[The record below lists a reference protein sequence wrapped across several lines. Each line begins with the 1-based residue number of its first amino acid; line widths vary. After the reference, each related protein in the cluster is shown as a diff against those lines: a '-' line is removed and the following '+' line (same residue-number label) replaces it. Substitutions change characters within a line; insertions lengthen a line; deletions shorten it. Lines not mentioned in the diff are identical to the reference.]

1 MAYEQKDMSGS
12 VFKNK
17 KMDRDTSPNLTGS
30 CKIDGK
36 EYWVNAWT
44 KTDKNGDKWLSLAFK
59 EKQPRNDSSGRSEVY
74 HDGTPAR
81 SAQKPPFDDEVPF

>member
-1 MAYEQKDMSGS
+1 MMAYEQKDMSGS

-44 KTDKNGDKWLSLAFK
+44 KTDKNGDKWLSLGFK
-59 EKQPRNDSSGRSEVY
+59 EKQPRPEALNDVPMAA
-74 HDGTPAR
+74 HNALNDDI
-81 SAQKPPFDDEVPF
+81 PF

>member
-17 KMDRDTSPNLTGS
+17 KMDRDTSPNLSGS

-59 EKQPRNDSSGRSEVY
+59 EKQPRQDTSGSHSEMYRNDVK
-74 HDGTPAR
+74 AR
-81 SAQKPPFDDEVPF
+81 AQNTAFDDEIPF